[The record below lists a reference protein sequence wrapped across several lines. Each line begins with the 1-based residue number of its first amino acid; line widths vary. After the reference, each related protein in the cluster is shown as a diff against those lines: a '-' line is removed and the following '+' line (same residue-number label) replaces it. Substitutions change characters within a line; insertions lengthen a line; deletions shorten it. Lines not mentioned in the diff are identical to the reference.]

1 MLYKH
6 VYGNLKSRLLLDPV
20 YSLVIQSSP
29 NGLLMDIGIL
39 HSTWAYIPSGRRISL
54 NIFDGPFMC
63 QRKEYILAKN
73 VEIPARCE
81 MLCVFSALLLLSI
94 LKYNPDKA
102 SRRMNLIGVC

>member
-1 MLYKH
+1 MALLCA
-6 VYGNLKSRLLLDPV
+6 NAKS
-20 YSLVIQSSP
+20 
-29 NGLLMDIGIL
+29 
-39 HSTWAYIPSGRRISL
+39 
-54 NIFDGPFMC
+54 
-63 QRKEYILAKN
+63 ILAKN